1 MKNSILFK
9 FALCMFAFTFF
20 MTSCSKE
27 NVEVI
32 EEEVVVIQPIMALTV
47 NGVTTEYDAFA
58 AYCNENGKEYLQVSN
73 NQLLLGGELIAE
85 DFQLNDFLI
94 IYGNDGTNSTTL
106 GGAAFEDVVGGTT
119 ITAIVIDAAA
129 AITIDEANSDLAE
142 GSMTGSFN
150 LPSGETVDYAVTFTA
165 EVVQVSTQC
174 D

>member
-94 IYGNDGTNSTTL
+94 MYGADGTDTSTL

-119 ITAIVIDAAA
+119 MTAIVLDGAAT
-129 AITIDEANSDLAE
+129 ITIDEANSELAE
-142 GSMTGSFN
+142 GSMTGTFN
-150 LPSGETVDYAVTFTA
+150 LPSGVTADYTVTFTA
-165 EVVQVSTQC
+165 EVIQVSTQC